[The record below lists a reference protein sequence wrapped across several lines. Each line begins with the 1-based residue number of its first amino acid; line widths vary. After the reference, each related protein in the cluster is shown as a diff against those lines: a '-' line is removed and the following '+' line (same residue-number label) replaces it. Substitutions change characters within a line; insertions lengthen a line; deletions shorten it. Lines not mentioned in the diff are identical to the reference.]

1 LPLRQPVP
9 AIPCCN
15 PRSEPDRHRCAASV
29 ARVSP
34 PLLKFWTIDLQ
45 SGRYHCSRTKQ
56 VFPISLLSFKQKPGL
71 ICDSRLSAGIRS
83 CHYLRSFLPIDRP
96 GPALCGLTHYQK
108 RDLRS
113 AAGSPTTFLFNRG
126 VVFYSRWDKELQFLT
141 PQHTHSTDTSSLYQF
156 VDAMDMSK
164 KLGRFKQWAGEKMG
178 GEAKTDTSEEFKMLQ
193 AEMDLRHEGMDKMHK
208 SMTTYVKWIG
218 KRTEDK
224 EKMSPVGHV
233 GATYIA
239 HGQDYAPESD
249 YGNCLISMGRAQET
263 IARKQ
268 ETYLATATSTWLEGL
283 ERSLAQMKDYQAARK
298 KLEQRR
304 IAYDASLVKVQ
315 KAKREDYRVEEELRA
330 QKAKYEEASE
340 DTYRRMMDIKEA
352 EVDSIADI
360 SAFLDAELAYYDSCR
375 DVLMNLKREW
385 PGEGISGQRQR
396 PRSNTAQ
403 SYTNRSAYDDDSPT
417 REKAPALPMRGPR
430 AGDSPNRNS
439 TIRPSYSRTQTSDSV
454 RSDDQGQA
462 QGIYK
467 LVRIPT
473 EPTALVQAHRG
484 NLRQVSTNFENK
496 HDEYD
501 RSDSPMSRVSTTP
514 SRSTSWSAVDTNGS
528 AGPKKTI
535 PPPPVNR
542 AKKPPPPPPPMKR
555 SALSTS
561 QIPHY

>member
-1 LPLRQPVP
+1 M
-9 AIPCCN
+9 
-15 PRSEPDRHRCAASV
+15 HR
-29 ARVSP
+29 
-34 PLLKFWTIDLQ
+34 
-45 SGRYHCSRTKQ
+45 
-56 VFPISLLSFKQKPGL
+56 
-71 ICDSRLSAGIRS
+71 
-83 CHYLRSFLPIDRP
+83 
-96 GPALCGLTHYQK
+96 
-108 RDLRS
+108 
-113 AAGSPTTFLFNRG
+113 
-126 VVFYSRWDKELQFLT
+126 
-141 PQHTHSTDTSSLYQF
+141 
-156 VDAMDMSK
+156 
-164 KLGRFKQWAGEKMG
+164 
-178 GEAKTDTSEEFKMLQ
+178 
-193 AEMDLRHEGMDKMHK
+193 

-224 EKMSPVGHV
+224 EKSTPVGNM

-268 ETYLATATSTWLEGL
+268 ETYLATATTTWLEGL
-283 ERSLAQMKDYQAARK
+283 ERSLAQMKDYQVSSIATNPARRPRSDHRPQAARK

-375 DVLMNLKREW
+375 EVLMNLKREW
-385 PGEGISGQRQR
+385 PGEGIRYVQPSPVGRPGSLTTFSGQRQR
-396 PRSNTAQ
+396 PRSNTAR
-403 SYTNRSAYDDDSPT
+403 SYSAPTYDEHSPIQ
-417 REKAPALPMRGPR
+417 EKAPALPVRGARP
-430 AGDSPNRNS
+430 GDSPNRNS
-439 TIRPSYSRTQTSDSV
+439 TIRPSYSRTATSDSV
-454 RSDDQGQA
+454 RSGDDGQT

-484 NLRQVSTNFENK
+484 NLRQVSTNYDNK
-496 HDEYD
+496 DDYE
-501 RSDSPMSRVSTTP
+501 RSDSPMSRVGTTP
-514 SRSTSWSAVDTNGS
+514 SRTTSWSAVDTNGS

-535 PPPPVNR
+535 PPPINR

-561 QIPHY
+561 SVPHY